1 MLARVDLPI
10 SRDDDAGAVITA
22 RILQHDEQFH
32 LTRVGFAGGELT
44 ISAVDLPVG
53 NDIRIRIHAKDVS
66 LALDAPG
73 PTSILN
79 ILPARVTQ
87 MQAHGRGRMVIR
99 LDVGGVPVLARITQ
113 KSQQRLGLQAGS
125 QVYAQIKSVALLA

>member
-1 MLARVDLPI
+1 MLFR
-10 SRDDDAGAVITA
+10 S
-22 RILQHDEQFH
+22 
-32 LTRVGFAGGELT
+32 LT
-44 ISAVDLPVG
+44 IAAVDQPVG
-53 NDIRIRIHAKDVS
+53 SAIRIRIHAKDVS

-79 ILPARVTQ
+79 ILPAKVTE

-113 KSQQRLGLQAGS
+113 KSQHRLGLVPGS
-125 QVYAQIKSVALLA
+125 KVYAQIKSVALLA